1 MKNFSLSIY
10 GNLIYDQILYLK
22 NFPKQGVAEKVDKIN
37 YRVGASA
44 NVARAYFHITKTKPI
59 IVSNISLDENYER
72 IIEEVS
78 RYSLPSFTKV
88 EGKNSSAMILSNLS
102 NSSRTGLVY
111 WGSCLNLSNFL
122 DQESSW
128 NHFSYL
134 DKLVNLNAN
143 QLKKIKGTKSA
154 DFTSFDYNDL
164 QKKRILECVEEINYI
179 ISSKEECSYL
189 FPKLNLREMVLAIG
203 KKCKDFAIIHDENGS
218 YISDGNFI
226 EYLDSGHDVIEDIF
240 VLGAGDAFAAAFIAS
255 FENKKSIKDIVLES
269 HRKTFDFLRFHNEK
283 I

>member
-44 NVARAYFHITKTKPI
+44 NVARAYFHITKTKPT
-59 IVSNISLDENYER
+59 IVSNIGLDENYER

-111 WGSCLNLSNFL
+111 WGSCLNLSNFFL
-122 DQESSW
+122 GGGNSKSKND
-128 NHFSYL
+128 
-134 DKLVNLNAN
+134 NLYKFKEKMAN
-143 QLKKIKGTKSA
+143 MKHQ
-154 DFTSFDYNDL
+154 Y
-164 QKKRILECVEEINYI
+164 Y
-179 ISSKEECSYL
+179 
-189 FPKLNLREMVLAIG
+189 IG
-203 KKCKDFAIIHDENGS
+203 KKIHNHDIYEFIIKKW
-218 YISDGNFI
+218 
-226 EYLDSGHDVIEDIF
+226 
-240 VLGAGDAFAAAFIAS
+240 
-255 FENKKSIKDIVLES
+255 ENKFPNLKKMYKNHLLKYNNKV
-269 HRKTFDFLRFHNEK
+269 
-283 I
+283 